1 MSLQKI
7 IILISYI
14 IQYENK
20 AGLLFYH
27 TSFFT
32 AKSFSQLSVGANF
45 STFNVP
51 VADFRIGGFG
61 FDVENRVEKGTGG
74 ITANFFLKQFP
85 LDSTQ
90 TMDNNGNSY
99 FTKYHTTYNIMILSL
114 IGKKYV
120 VGSNKLDD
128 KFSVFVGG
136 GCSYAQN
143 SITTNYEQSSNLPN
157 QTTVLNTFVFDF
169 MAGADVKLI
178 KNKKE
183 ICKFFIQG
191 KANLG
196 LKFII
201 NGYFDTAVPLITNFQ
216 AGVLFPLT
224 KYSKSAGELY

>member
-1 MSLQKI
+1 MRMRRGFCF
-7 IILISYI
+7 IIL
-14 IQYENK
+14 
-20 AGLLFYH
+20 LFFA
-27 TSFFT
+27 SQ
-32 AKSFSQLSVGANF
+32 SFSQLLVGANF

-61 FDVENRVEKGTGG
+61 FDIENRAEKGTGG
-74 ITANFFLKQFP
+74 ITANFFSKQFP

-90 TMDNNGNSY
+90 TTDNNGNSY
-99 FTKYHTTYNIMILSL
+99 FAKYHTTYNIMILSL

-128 KFSVFVGG
+128 KFSVFLGG

-143 SITTNYEQSSNLPN
+143 SITTNYNQSSNLPN
-157 QTTVLNTFVFDF
+157 QRTVLNTFVFDF
-169 MAGADVKLI
+169 MAGADLKLI
-178 KNKKE
+178 RDKKE

-201 NGYFDTAVPLITNFQ
+201 NGYFDTAAPLITNFQ